1 MVTWLRSYWDATG
14 GNIEAMPLQAV
25 ITVAATLILRKH
37 VARWWHH
44 LVGERADLEDVR
56 RLAES
61 ARHIAADLF
70 EHQTGERHPHAPDH
84 ESEGP

>member
-1 MVTWLRSYWDATG
+1 MTWLRDYWTAAG

-25 ITVAATLILRKH
+25 ITVAATLLLRKH

-44 LVGERADLEDVR
+44 LVGERADLEDVK

-61 ARHIAADLF
+61 AHRIAADLF
-70 EHQTGERHPHAPDH
+70 EHSTGGAHPDAPDN
-84 ESEGP
+84 ESEGS